1 MNRFSSYLIV
11 FFVLIGFQVS
21 AQTWENKPSDLCTVL
36 PNSIQSWSSTSTLR
50 IENGGVNI
58 VGTENKS
65 GRIGFGSISVG
76 QWDYVCDGNPC
87 IADHSLLIA
96 EPTVQPFSSE
106 PVLSFDKSIR
116 EIPAGKYDTIELSG
130 GNDSYEFTGSYY
142 EIKKLS
148 VTSGAELIIK
158 PNTFIKVN
166 SAVLTSEKIATEMPD
181 DDSENVIIW
190 GEYESGVAPSITVK
204 TSILYADIF
213 SRASVTIDWG
223 ADLYGAVTAHDIIM
237 RGDHLEGVTDHC
249 ATPQTPPISDMC
261 TYFPAPTSS
270 NSYSNSEIKIAGGT
284 PQRINLFGP
293 DGSTSTELG
302 FKDYTCNGNSC
313 SGTQSDHS
321 GCTYTNL
328 PNGVITKDCSL
339 TGQDLFPSGAPVLE
353 AFQASGASVS
363 VGSNTVNLGSG
374 GERNYTA
381 IDFENNSSGEVVFSE
396 SGVYWIGSITIPQSA
411 SNIKIRAADGVIAE
425 VHFNDLTINTNNH
438 VTIGNV
444 NSPSQ
449 LILLNH
455 NSDDHSQFK
464 INKNNVTIAANLY
477 ISTGPARGNGNS
489 FHITANH
496 FKFYGSLT
504 VPEIQMNGSDNHF
517 NLSESTCGTTP
528 PPTTDYSLSLTPAQ
542 GIQLTCTAQQLD
554 FQVKDSSGNNTG
566 AYTGDIAVTA
576 TGGTNTSF
584 NVLQGSPQGGNLYK
598 ANSNGL
604 LSLSMDENTVSDV
617 VVTGSLQDDPSATS
631 VTGNYKFVAYK
642 LGFSPNPTNVVAGK
656 PSENVSVQ
664 PLECLN
670 DAPVVSADYNGA
682 KQVEL
687 SATNYIA
694 PSSTVRPSEVIKVNG
709 STTPQ
714 GSMNLDF
721 GSNSTANIQ
730 VEYAEAGSV
739 SYTMTDEICIDDGQG
754 SQECREYSG
763 EHQIQ
768 SRPWTFALCEP
779 SGANI
784 SGTSNSGSVF
794 KRSGEIFAL
803 NATPIRWV
811 SNESTAPNVA
821 IDVSN
826 YCNQL
831 DTLATKNF
839 YADSAPAVSVNLSAV
854 LDSPSAGELGSGL
867 EGIPPNG
874 LAHNT
879 NPIAFSSLFWKEAGS
894 LKVTADLTNQ
904 ADYLFE
910 PINPGYRSVGRF
922 SPSQL
927 VMLDGASD
935 PSNVW
940 TQWQYASNH
949 DGFAYMSQQFPHSF
963 KVQAQ
968 ANDGTPTLNYGLF
981 GNDYISTLDYMAN
994 TTGLATDVSL
1004 LNRVANTQTWT
1015 GADWPKT
1022 LAEDPSILSVQMD
1035 DFAFM
1040 KKVDSTVGS
1049 FIATEPD
1056 GPFNSSNSIFG
1067 LEVTTIIDDVN
1078 FSVLD
1083 MPDVNTGTNVGSA
1096 FLEQPEFRYGRMH
1109 LEDVGGN
1116 TGQTVRV
1123 PLRVEYWDD
1132 GEFKTNDKDSGSEY
1146 DATNHYCVQTI
1157 WNNQSATT
1165 NAALVSGGNH
1175 SVAQGLS
1182 DELHAEH
1189 VPTSTANT
1197 ERAQVRLWLRQADD
1211 SPQRHET
1218 DIDCSKA
1225 TSFTNQPWLQYNWR
1239 DKGDEDPSAVVTFGV
1254 FRGNDRIIFKG
1265 ERALI
1270 GNEN

>member
-1 MNRFSSYLIV
+1 MNRLYSFAVFIFLFLFSHSV
-11 FFVLIGFQVS
+11 FAETCSVAGNKDYVVQFQVVGSNDYQDVAFSHGNGNNQKKFVLWYTQQERSGDYSFNEQGLILGHTYTVRIEVEHTTGNS
-21 AQTWENKPSDLCTVL
+21 NIANYYWVENGVKVFKETQNDVAANGALEGTGTNISNLECGESVDLPEPEEPEL
-36 PNSIQSWSSTSTLR
+36 PEQCAVFPHVVQSWDSASTLD
-50 IENGGVNI
+50 ISQGDPSI
-58 VGTENKS
+58 FGTANAAGS
-65 GRIGFGSISVG
+65 VGFGSIN
-76 QWDYVCDGNPC
+76 QHTHWQLACD
-87 IADHSLLIA
+87 SLLCSTDPALLIS
-96 EPTVQPFSSE
+96 EPAPIPFSSGASL
-106 PVLSFDKSIR
+106 PFDPSQL
-116 EIPAGKYDTIELSG
+116 EIPEGKYDDISDTWRTYTL
-130 GNDSYEFTGSYY
+130 TGTYY
-142 EIKKLS
+142 EISNLS
-148 VTSGAELIIK
+148 LLGSATLKVK

-166 SAVLTSEKIATEMPD
+166 KFILDGSASIESDTGGDPVGLVIWAETESNQAPKITF
-181 DDSENVIIW
+181 SSSTN
-190 GEYESGVAPSITVK
+190 
-204 TSILYADIF
+204 LYADLF
-213 SRASVTIDWG
+213 SRD
-223 ADLYGAVTAHDIIM
+223 
-237 RGDHLEGVTDHC
+237 
-249 ATPQTPPISDMC
+249 
-261 TYFPAPTSS
+261 
-270 NSYSNSEIKIAGGT
+270 
-284 PQRINLFGP
+284 
-293 DGSTSTELG
+293 
-302 FKDYTCNGNSC
+302 
-313 SGTQSDHS
+313 
-321 GCTYTNL
+321 
-328 PNGVITKDCSL
+328 
-339 TGQDLFPSGAPVLE
+339 
-353 AFQASGASVS
+353 
-363 VGSNTVNLGSG
+363 
-374 GERNYTA
+374 
-381 IDFENNSSGEVVFSE
+381 
-396 SGVYWIGSITIPQSA
+396 
-411 SNIKIRAADGVIAE
+411 
-425 VHFNDLTINTNNH
+425 
-438 VTIGNV
+438 
-444 NSPSQ
+444 
-449 LILLNH
+449 
-455 NSDDHSQFK
+455 
-464 INKNNVTIAANLY
+464 NVTISGGAILKG
-477 ISTGPARGNGNS
+477 SV
-489 FHITANH
+489 TAKNINMA
-496 FKFYGSLT
+496 GRRIER
-504 VPEIQMNGSDNHF
+504 VADSDV
-517 NLSESTCGTTP
+517 CDPTT

-566 AYTGDIAVTA
+566 AYTGDIEVTA

-642 LGFSPNPTNVVAGK
+642 LGFSPNPTNIVAGK

-779 SGANI
+779 SGADI

-794 KRSGEIFAL
+794 KRSGELFAL
-803 NATPIRWV
+803 NVTPIHWV

-831 DTLATKNF
+831 DTLETKNF

-910 PINPGYRSVGRF
+910 PINPGYRTVGRF

-927 VMLDGASD
+927 VMLDEISD

-1022 LAEDPSILSVQMD
+1022 LAENPSILSVQMD

-1096 FLEQPEFRYGRMH
+1096 FPEQPEFRYGRMH

-1116 TGQTVRV
+1116 TGQTIRV

-1189 VPTSTANT
+1189 VPTNTANT

-1211 SPQRHET
+1211 SPQRSET
-1218 DIDCSKA
+1218 NIDCSKA